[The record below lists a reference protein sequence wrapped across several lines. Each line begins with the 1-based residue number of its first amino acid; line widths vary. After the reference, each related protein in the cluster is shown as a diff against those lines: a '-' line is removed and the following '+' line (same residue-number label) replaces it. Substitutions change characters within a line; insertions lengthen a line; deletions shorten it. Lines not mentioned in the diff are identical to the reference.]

1 MLNRITNTQN
11 LYKMSIEEQNGNFAK
26 PVLGAVPFLNE
37 IVNIDWKE
45 AITQV
50 SDKSIDLVVTDPP
63 YGMKFQSNYRKVKH
77 KSIQNDDNLDWLESW
92 VIELKRVCKDEA
104 HLYIFCSWHNIDLF
118 KQIVGAYF
126 QVKNILIWEKNNTGM
141 GDLEGD
147 YASKY
152 EMILF
157 CSHGS
162 KKLNGGR
169 DANILKAK
177 RTGNENHP
185 TEKPVN
191 LIRYLIEKSSNKGDL
206 VLDTFAGSFS
216 TAQACKEIGRD
227 FICFEIEPEY
237 CRTAKNLLNGV
248 SVSLF

>member
-1 MLNRITNTQN
+1 ML
-11 LYKMSIEEQNGNFAK
+11 IEEQNGNFAK

-37 IVNIDWKE
+37 IVNMDWKE

-147 YASKY
+147 YAPKY

-157 CSHGS
+157 CSNGS

-227 FICFEIEPEY
+227 FICFEIEPEH

>member
-1 MLNRITNTQN
+1 MINSSTELEN
-11 LYKMSIEEQNGNFAK
+11 LHVSPPDAK
-26 PVLGAVPFLNE
+26 PLLGEVPFLNE
-37 IVNIDWKE
+37 IVNMDWKE
-45 AITQV
+45 AIKQV
-50 SDKSIDLVVTDPP
+50 PDKSIDLVVTDPP

-92 VIELKRVCKDEA
+92 VVELKRVCKDHA

-147 YASKY
+147 YAPKY

-157 CSHGS
+157 CSNGS

-191 LIRYLIEKSSNKGDL
+191 LISYLIEKSSNKGDL

-216 TAQACKEIGRD
+216 TARACKEIGRN
-227 FICFEIEPEY
+227 FICFEIEEDY
-237 CRTAKNLLNGV
+237 CRTAKNLLNGA

>member
-1 MLNRITNTQN
+1 ML
-11 LYKMSIEEQNGNFAK
+11 IEELNSHFAK

-37 IVNIDWKE
+37 IVNMDWNE
-45 AITQV
+45 AIKQV

-63 YGMKFQSNYRKVKH
+63 YGMKFQSNHRKVQH

-147 YASKY
+147 YAPKY
-152 EMILF
+152 EMIIF
-157 CSHGS
+157 CSNGQ

-177 RTGNENHP
+177 RTWNENHP

-216 TAQACKEIGRD
+216 TARACKEIGRD
-227 FICFEIEPEY
+227 FICFEVEPEY

>member
-1 MLNRITNTQN
+1 ML
-11 LYKMSIEEQNGNFAK
+11 IEEQNGNFAK
-26 PVLGAVPFLNE
+26 PMLGAVPFLNE
-37 IVNIDWKE
+37 IVNMDWKE
-45 AITQV
+45 AIKQV

-63 YGMKFQSNYRKVKH
+63 YGMKFQSNYRKVQH

-118 KQIVGAYF
+118 KEKVGAYF
-126 QVKNILIWEKNNTGM
+126 NVKNILIWEKNNTGM

-147 YASKY
+147 YAPKY

-157 CSHGS
+157 CSNGS

-191 LIRYLIEKSSNKGDL
+191 LISYLIEKSSNENDI

-216 TAQACKEIGRD
+216 TAHACKQKKRN
-227 FICFEIEPEY
+227 FICFEIEEEY

>member
-1 MLNRITNTQN
+1 MTNEAIQIDNPQSPACFIPHVTRMCFINQ
-11 LYKMSIEEQNGNFAK
+11 
-26 PVLGAVPFLNE
+26 VVC
-37 IVNIDWKE
+37 IDWQDGIK
-45 AITQV
+45 QV
-50 SDKSIDLVVTDPP
+50 LDNCIDLVVTDLP
-63 YGMKFQSNYRKVKH
+63 YGMKFQSNHRKVKH
-77 KSIQNDDNLDWLESW
+77 KSIQNDDNLDWLGNW
-92 VIELKRVCKDEA
+92 CKELKRVCKPEA
-104 HLYIFCSWHNIDLF
+104 HLYVFCSWHNVDIF
-118 KQIVGAYF
+118 KQELGAYF
-126 QVKNILIWEKNNTGM
+126 QIKNILIWEKNNTGM

-147 YASKY
+147 YAPKY
-152 EMILF
+152 EMVIF
-157 CSHGS
+157 CSNGS

>member
-1 MLNRITNTQN
+1 MTNCINPML
-11 LYKMSIEEQNGNFAK
+11 A
-26 PVLGAVPFLNE
+26 AVPMMNE
-37 IVNIDWKE
+37 IINMKWED
-45 AITQV
+45 AIKQV
-50 SDKSIDLVVTDPP
+50 LPNSIDLVVTDPP
-63 YGMKFQSNYRKVKH
+63 YGMKFQSNHRKVQH
-77 KSIQNDDNLDWLESW
+77 KSIQNDDNLDWLEGW
-92 VIELKRVCKDEA
+92 VVELKRVCKEEA
-104 HLYIFCSWHNIDLF
+104 HIYIFCSWHNIDIF
-118 KQIVGAYF
+118 KQKIGAYF

-147 YASKY
+147 YAPKY

-157 CSHGS
+157 CSNGS

-191 LIRYLIEKSSNKGDL
+191 LIAYLIEKSSKEGDI

-216 TAQACKEIGRD
+216 TAQAAKSLSRN
-227 FICFEIEPEY
+227 FYCFEIEEDY
-237 CRTAKNLLNGV
+237 CKKAKNLLNGV
-248 SVSLF
+248 TERLF

>member
-1 MLNRITNTQN
+1 MNDIFTW
-11 LYKMSIEEQNGNFAK
+11 
-26 PVLGAVPFLNE
+26 NE
-37 IVNIDWKE
+37 INYVEELSNKLDTLENKDDID
-45 AITQV
+45 QLV
-50 SDKSIDLVVTDPP
+50 SDLIYKVSDIMMDYNRYKINSMSDQDFREIYNNTLIGFP
-63 YGMKFQSNYRKVKH
+63 YN
-77 KSIQNDDNLDWLESW
+77 
-92 VIELKRVCKDEA
+92 EA

-118 KQIVGAYF
+118 KEKVGAYF
-126 QVKNILIWEKNNTGM
+126 NVKNILIWEKNNTGM

-147 YASKY
+147 YAPKY

-157 CSHGS
+157 CSNGS

-177 RTGNENHP
+177 RTGNKNHP

-191 LIRYLIEKSSNKGDL
+191 LISYLIEKSSNENDI

-216 TAQACKEIGRD
+216 TAQACKQKKRN
-227 FICFEIEPEY
+227 FICFEIEEEY

>member
-1 MLNRITNTQN
+1 MNKTLNTA
-11 LYKMSIEEQNGNFAK
+11 SK
-26 PVLGAVPFLNE
+26 PPCTLTSVVRSAVINN
-37 IVNIDWKE
+37 VNCIDWQDGIK
-45 AITQV
+45 QV
-50 SDKSIDLVVTDPP
+50 LDNSIDLVVTDPP

-77 KSIQNDDNLDWLESW
+77 KSIQNDDNLDWLDGW
-92 VIELKRVCKDEA
+92 AVELKRVCKDEA
-104 HLYIFCSWHNIDLF
+104 HLYIFCSWHNVDIF
-118 KQIVGAYF
+118 KQELGAHF
-126 QVKNILIWEKNNTGM
+126 KIKNILIWEKNNTGM

-147 YASKY
+147 YAPKY
-152 EMILF
+152 VMIIF
-157 CSHGS
+157 CSNGI

-191 LIRYLIEKSSNKGDL
+191 LISYLIEKSSNKGDL

-216 TAQACKEIGRD
+216 TAQACKQKERN
-227 FICFEIEPEY
+227 FICFEIEEDY
-237 CRTAKNLLNGV
+237 CKTAKNLLNGV